1 MGGDGGA
8 TVSVAAAR
16 SQAGFADLVLV
27 GDKQEILRADPKIHE
42 VCEILHAES
51 QLSASDSLREILR
64 HRTDSSMYMALDLL
78 RQNSVD
84 GVVSGGDT
92 RALMSLSRHLLGMV
106 AGLDRPAIA
115 KEMLGRDATFW
126 MADLGANVRCTPD
139 QLLQIVAMSQLA
151 AKYLSGHN
159 APTVALL
166 NIGTEVYKGT
176 GELAPV
182 YARLKQ
188 TLGADFVGY
197 IEGNELFNNRADVVV
212 CDGYVGNIT
221 LKAVE
226 GTAALA
232 RHMLQQQLGN
242 ATFVQRLLLRMLRSK
257 LRSLAAGLDTQQYN
271 GAAFLGLQGVVVKSH
286 GGATIEGFSSAIRR
300 TKSAIDEQL
309 PSLLAEHLQQQLNQQ
324 LP

>member
-1 MGGDGGA
+1 MGGDGGVA
-8 TVSVAAAR
+8 VSVAAAR
-16 SQAGFADLVLV
+16 SQADTANLILV
-27 GDKQEILRADPKIHE
+27 GDKPQILQADSKIE
-42 VCEILHAES
+42 DVCEIVHADS
-51 QLSASDSLREILR
+51 QLSPNDSLRDILR
-64 HRTDSSMYMALDLL
+64 HRTDSSMYMALDLV
-78 RQNSVD
+78 RQQAVD

-106 AGLDRPAIA
+106 SGLDRPAIA
-115 KEMLGRDATFW
+115 KEMQGRDATFW
-126 MADLGANVRCTPD
+126 MADLGANVRCSPT
-139 QLLQIVAMSQLA
+139 QLLQIVAMSRLA
-151 AKYLSGHN
+151 AKYLSGHS

-182 YARLKQ
+182 YAQLEQ
-188 TLGADFVGY
+188 SLGADFVGY
-197 IEGNELFNNRADVVV
+197 IEGNELFNNRADVIV

-221 LKAVE
+221 LKAIE

-242 ATFVQRLLLRMLRSK
+242 ATLVQRLLLRLLRTK
-257 LRSLAAGLDTQQYN
+257 LRSVVSGLDTQQYN

-286 GGATIEGFSSAIRR
+286 GGATIAGFEAAIQR

-309 PSLLAEHLQQQLNQQ
+309 PKLLEQHLKKI
-324 LP
+324 